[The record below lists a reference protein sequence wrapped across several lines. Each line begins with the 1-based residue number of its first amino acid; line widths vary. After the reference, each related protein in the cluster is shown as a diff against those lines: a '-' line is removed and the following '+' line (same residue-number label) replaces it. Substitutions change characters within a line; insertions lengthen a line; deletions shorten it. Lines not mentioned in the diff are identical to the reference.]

1 MKESVQPNTTT
12 VPSQVSQ
19 TELVDPVQ
27 QFEAFIDPIRD
38 NENIIETTR
47 IHSQT
52 VPVSNQPSPNPKTA
66 KWPKKQTPKTSNYK
80 PTEAAIHH
88 IYYNAATFVV
98 PKTTFAN
105 NTSTLIPITTRR
117 KDSQMG
123 AIILG
128 CCLIG
133 CFFLVAAFI
142 AFPVSLCLTTFNCRG
157 SNATWSK
164 SANDWQDDTFH
175 KPVYPVH
182 ELNIR

>member
-1 MKESVQPNTTT
+1 MDGGKND
-12 VPSQVSQ
+12 
-19 TELVDPVQ
+19 L
-27 QFEAFIDPIRD
+27 D
-38 NENIIETTR
+38 NLYYICFCVATR
-47 IHSQT
+47 H
-52 VPVSNQPSPNPKTA
+52 
-66 KWPKKQTPKTSNYK
+66 
-80 PTEAAIHH
+80 
-88 IYYNAATFVV
+88 
-98 PKTTFAN
+98 
-105 NTSTLIPITTRR
+105 